1 MKITLLESSV
11 GAGTHQQILASCLVN
26 DSVVID
32 AGSVGFVSPLE
43 VQKKV
48 EHVFLS
54 HSHIDH
60 LASLPIFVDNVY
72 APGPDCPTIY
82 GNPETLACVRQ
93 HIFNDSIWP
102 DMIRLSA
109 EETPFLQLSELAAEQ
124 PVRIGD
130 LIVTP
135 IALDH
140 VVPTFGFILDDGE
153 DAVAIVSDTN
163 PTERVWEIINA
174 NDRIRGVLLEAS
186 FPNSYEWLAEKAMH
200 LTPNLFRTELGKLK
214 HDVPVIAI
222 HIKIA
227 FEPTVRAELEALGL
241 SNLQVGEPGKTYEF
255 P

>member
-32 AGSVGFVSPLE
+32 AGSVGFVSPLD

-72 APGPDCPTIY
+72 TPGPECPTIY
-82 GNPETLACVRQ
+82 ASPETLDCLRK
-93 HIFNDSIWP
+93 HIFNDTIWP
-102 DMIRLSA
+102 DMIRLSG
-109 EETPFLQLSELAAEQ
+109 EETPFLKLHELAAEK
-124 PVRIGD
+124 PIAIGD
-130 LIVTP
+130 LTVTP

-140 VVPTFGFILDDGE
+140 VVPTFGFLIDDGK

-163 PTERVWEIINA
+163 PTKRIWDLINA
-174 NDRIRGVLLEAS
+174 NSRIRGVFLESS
-186 FPNSYEWLAEKAMH
+186 FPNSFEWLAEKAMH
-200 LTPNLFRTELGKLK
+200 LTPGLFKAELTKLQ

-241 SNLQVGEPGKTYEF
+241 PKLQIGEPGRTYEF